1 MLEFPTGGVP
11 GRWGTD
17 CYATLLTML
26 ASHPREQAGHL
37 HGLRRP
43 RKQEQSLPAEHAS
56 SPTTT
61 RHPTFTNRVE
71 CFVHPHNDRVDAA
84 ASDIELERREH
95 VGAVCRRNLPR
106 DSGDDAEAPL
116 TSGYST
122 ASSPEC
128 LEDSGG
134 VMASLEAKIPTR
146 AGRAYTYPRSIV
158 VAAPACSRSDQTR
171 PQSPIAAGYSLETA
185 GSVRLASPEQV
196 GPARAR
202 ARLQAAPSR
211 RVPAAPGTCGTARP
225 ARCEDR

>member
-134 VMASLEAKIPTR
+134 VMASLEAKIPTGPDAPIR
-146 AGRAYTYPRSIV
+146 IPGRSSSRHQ
-158 VAAPACSRSDQTR
+158 PAREATR
-171 PQSPIAAGYSLETA
+171 PG
-185 GSVRLASPEQV
+185 
-196 GPARAR
+196 
-202 ARLQAAPSR
+202 PSR
-211 RVPAAPGTCGTARP
+211 RSRP
-225 ARCEDR
+225 ATRSRPRARSGRHRPNR